1 MTRMSFT
8 NAYITIHLPGFSPVL
23 LFVLVFVLIDH

>member
-8 NAYITIHLPGFSPVL
+8 NAYITIHLPGFSPL